1 MPFADEAAV
10 GAFDRGRERRERGDD
25 DARGKGRGAEA
36 VVDHGCEI
44 IVERG
49 GEARLDRRTACHA
62 QEIGRGRER
71 RIGRHRPL
79 AGARPQQRGNPD
91 RQRRQDFGR
100 RAVVRQRGQT
110 HADAVDRRPACRGR
124 QPLVQPGEGEGAA
137 GAELFDDACAGEA
150 VAGETLPHQGD
161 GALIAALFDQLSDR
175 MTAHQHDAGFGIVV
189 AEHGLARDDAVE
201 SITHGVLHVP
211 STAARLR
218 RAAPE
223 CRRHCAR
230 RSAAPP
236 ERPRDVSRARLGLP

>member
-1 MPFADEAAV
+1 E
-10 GAFDRGRERRERGDD
+10 
-25 DARGKGRGAEA
+25 
-36 VVDHGCEI
+36 
-44 IVERG
+44 
-49 GEARLDRRTACHA
+49 
-62 QEIGRGRER
+62 
-71 RIGRHRPL
+71 
-79 AGARPQQRGNPD
+79 RGNPD

-201 SITHGVLHVP
+201 SITHGVAP
-211 STAARLR
+211 RSFNSRAIAARNSGMPAPLR
-218 RAAPE
+218 AEVGSTSGKAAGCLVSAAWIAVTRAAS
-223 CRRHCAR
+223 
-230 RSAAPP
+230 SASGTWSAL
-236 ERPRDVSRARLGLP
+236 VSTI